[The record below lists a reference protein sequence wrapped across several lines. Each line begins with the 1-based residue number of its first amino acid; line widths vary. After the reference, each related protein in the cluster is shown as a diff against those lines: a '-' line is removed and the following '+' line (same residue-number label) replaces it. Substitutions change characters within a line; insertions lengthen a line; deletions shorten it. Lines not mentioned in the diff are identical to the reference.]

1 MPSSFI
7 ARISINQDEQC
18 QLGSS
23 WAGKS
28 LKPTG
33 CLQSQL
39 VGQTS
44 SAVNVSHE
52 KARLIDG
59 VFTCP

>member
-1 MPSSFI
+1 MLTWEFLGWE
-7 ARISINQDEQC
+7 ISE
-18 QLGSS
+18 
-23 WAGKS
+23 AHR
-28 LKPTG
+28 